1 MSPTEQGKLTRD
13 EVETLLQA
21 SRQEPAS
28 AEKREAVRRVQGY
41 YFQQPSRLNR
51 SQLDN
56 LRRINEGLVRH
67 VTAQAPRL
75 LRSTVKTQLVSMDH
89 VKWEALRDE
98 LGEEVVTFVLEL
110 APLGYRGV
118 VTVDRPFAAACLDR
132 MMGGQAAEGE
142 VDANLTELDVR
153 VFTSF
158 IRAFLEPL
166 PELWR
171 NIGEFRVELGP
182 GMQEAQGLDLFPP
195 TEDLF
200 QLCFLMQTSVGSG
213 QVVLSVPFEA
223 VRSLPPEAQNHE
235 APPAAGDGLS
245 EALLRQSLK
254 QVPVELTAL
263 LGIAD
268 IKVGKLLRAR
278 AGDVVVLNT
287 RLTDA
292 VVVKVNDKPKFRG
305 YPGIREGK
313 LAVKLIME
321 G

>member
-1 MSPTEQGKLTRD
+1 MAQERTR
-13 EVETLLQA
+13 
-21 SRQEPAS
+21 
-28 AEKREAVRRVQGY
+28 
-41 YFQQPSRLNR
+41 
-51 SQLDN
+51 
-56 LRRINEGLVRH
+56 
-67 VTAQAPRL
+67 
-75 LRSTVKTQLVSMDH
+75 
-89 VKWEALRDE
+89 
-98 LGEEVVTFVLEL
+98 
-110 APLGYRGV
+110 
-118 VTVDRPFAAACLDR
+118 
-132 MMGGQAAEGE
+132 
-142 VDANLTELDVR
+142 
-153 VFTSF
+153 
-158 IRAFLEPL
+158 
-166 PELWR
+166 
-171 NIGEFRVELGP
+171 
-182 GMQEAQGLDLFPP
+182 QEAQGLDLFPP

-223 VRSLPPEAQNHE
+223 VRSLPPEAENHE

-278 AGDVVVLNT
+278 AGDVVLLNT